1 MFSYK
6 QLDSSRKLQ
15 ETIVFRPK
23 MHRTE
28 HLGNQTWQLKIHDI
42 HGLAVGNLQKNA
54 DFPLPGF
61 ITAGYPK
68 KYHLYTN
75 YINGYLGI
83 CMDI

>member
-1 MFSYK
+1 MTTVRDCKTMFSYK

-42 HGLAVGNLQKNA
+42 HGLAVGNLQKNQIFHCQVSLLQ
-54 DFPLPGF
+54 D
-61 ITAGYPK
+61 IPK
-68 KYHLYTN
+68 NTTYTP
-75 YINGYLGI
+75 II
-83 CMDI
+83 